1 VDFVID
7 LSAIATSIK
16 LAAVFFSVV
25 IIGYAGLII
34 ATSSD
39 PIARNEGKEIIA
51 GVLIGL
57 SILFLG
63 PVISSVLT
71 GGAYCPA

>member
-1 VDFVID
+1 MID
-7 LSAIATSIK
+7 LSEVASSIR
-16 LAAVFFSVV
+16 LVAVFFSVV
-25 IIGYAGLII
+25 IMGYAGLVI
-34 ATSSD
+34 ATSTD

-51 GVLIGL
+51 GILIGL

-63 PVISSVLT
+63 PVISSTLT

>member
-1 VDFVID
+1 MID
-7 LSAIATSIK
+7 LSAIATSIR
-16 LAAVFFSVV
+16 LVAIFFSVV
-25 IIGYAGLII
+25 IMGYAGLII

-51 GVLIGL
+51 GVVIGL

-63 PVISSVLT
+63 PVISSALT
-71 GGAYCPA
+71 GGVYCPA